1 VTLRP
6 NYPGK
11 VINNAN
17 IEAKNI
23 PINMAPPYAA
33 NTLKFKNIATSKK
46 TDVPSIPINKN
57 FNLSEIL
64 PFT

>member
-1 VTLRP
+1 
-6 NYPGK
+6 
-11 VINNAN
+11 
-17 IEAKNI
+17 
-23 PINMAPPYAA
+23 MAPPYAA